1 MILSYSE
8 MIFSYE
14 LMIYVDYRFNW
25 TNTANSN
32 IKQMQSRQVANSL
45 KIKVI
50 KTQDKE
56 IKLKDHAPRYMR
68 SKS

>member
-1 MILSYSE
+1 M
-8 MIFSYE
+8 
-14 LMIYVDYRFNW
+14 V
-25 TNTANSN
+25 NSN

-56 IKLKDHAPRYMR
+56 IKLKNYVPRHMR

>member
-1 MILSYSE
+1 MLTINL
-8 MIFSYE
+8 IGPTWP
-14 LMIYVDYRFNW
+14 IQ
-25 TNTANSN
+25 N
-32 IKQMQSRQVANSL
+32 IKQMESRQVANSL

>member
-1 MILSYSE
+1 

-56 IKLKDHAPRYMR
+56 IKLKDHALRYMR
-68 SKS
+68 SNS

>member
-1 MILSYSE
+1 VGLGWPATKGGILSG
-8 MIFSYE
+8 
-14 LMIYVDYRFNW
+14 LCPHAGGRFRVE
-25 TNTANSN
+25 S
-32 IKQMQSRQVANSL
+32 ANSL

-56 IKLKDHAPRYMR
+56 IKLKDNDPRHMR

>member
-1 MILSYSE
+1 M
-8 MIFSYE
+8 
-14 LMIYVDYRFNW
+14 
-25 TNTANSN
+25 ANSN
-32 IKQMQSRQVANSL
+32 IKQMQSCQVANSL

-56 IKLKDHAPRYMR
+56 IKLKDNDPRHMR